1 MKSQFSISVG
11 CQQISKLQMLRGI
24 VFVISEVVANNAMCP
39 AIKYA
44 GLVETLVVAAVVI
57 VAVIAVMM
65 NSKTTF
71 RHSDDAQSWVA
82 GRGGQSNKLKTHTSS
97 LQSPPVHVC
106 RGLKTQEQRPALG
119 VIVHAMLD
127 NRIGCGDR
135 SRWSVELAR

>member
-11 CQQISKLQMLRGI
+11 CQLISEFQSLRGI
-24 VFVISEVVANNAMCP
+24 VFVISEVVASNAMCP

-71 RHSDDAQSWVA
+71 RHSDSDDAQSSVA
-82 GRGGQSNKLKTHTSS
+82 SHGGHSNKLKTHTSS
-97 LQSPPVHVC
+97 PCL
-106 RGLKTQEQRPALG
+106 
-119 VIVHAMLD
+119 
-127 NRIGCGDR
+127 
-135 SRWSVELAR
+135 